1 MPTRVVA
8 KLRRRWRLLIP
19 LAAVIAAAAVV
30 AGTSLGTSSASSKSS
45 STVASSA
52 VPVGATATQGAVV
65 HVVQTVL
72 PSVVQIQDK
81 TGLGS
86 GIVFDT
92 AGHIVTNN
100 HVVTGATSF
109 TVTTSAGKQYP
120 AKLVGSFPPDDLAV
134 IKVTGA
140 NLKPATFG
148 NSSQLTPGDTTIAIG
163 NPLGLR
169 SSVTDGIVSG
179 FRQAM
184 AESAS
189 VTLPSVIQT
198 SAAINPGNSGGALVD
213 IQGRVIGIPTLTAT
227 NPEIGGSAPGI
238 GFAIP
243 SDTVK
248 DIASQIVKYGKVVN
262 SHRAYFG
269 ISVSESAGTGVYVSA
284 VTAGGPAAKAG
295 IRVGDVLV
303 SINGKPIATTGAF
316 STVLTGLTPGHRVP
330 IVVKLQ
336 NGTRSTLQVT
346 VGTYP

>member
-1 MPTRVVA
+1 MFNSVLTP
-8 KLRRRWRLLIP
+8 LRRSWQLLVP
-19 LAAVIAAAAVV
+19 LVGVIVVGGVV
-30 AGTSLGTSSASSKSS
+30 AGTSLATSSTSSASSKSS

-148 NSSQLTPGDTTIAIG
+148 NSSRLTPGDTTIAIG

-184 AESAS
+184 AESAKRHVAVRDPDERS
-189 VTLPSVIQT
+189 DQSGQFRRR
-198 SAAINPGNSGGALVD
+198 AGRHPGPRDRDSDAHRNESRDRWQCPWDRLRD
-213 IQGRVIGIPTLTAT
+213 
-227 NPEIGGSAPGI
+227 PERHG
-238 GFAIP
+238 
-243 SDTVK
+243 
-248 DIASQIVKYGKVVN
+248 Q
-262 SHRAYFG
+262 
-269 ISVSESAGTGVYVSA
+269 
-284 VTAGGPAAKAG
+284 
-295 IRVGDVLV
+295 
-303 SINGKPIATTGAF
+303 
-316 STVLTGLTPGHRVP
+316 GHR
-330 IVVKLQ
+330 
-336 NGTRSTLQVT
+336 
-346 VGTYP
+346 